1 VYCSDDDLTTNS
13 SKIKILEKFV
23 RNYEISLLSL
33 FNKKDSLLVCFDEFV
48 LLMAN
53 LGFVKSKNES
63 VELNGKALLKDAW
76 KILSNANEEAKVDT
90 NQILI
95 FCSVVLGIYK
105 GEEGSNNVNNELKQE
120 LIAHPVE
127 NKEEKV
133 NTQIEKAQGQASPKD
148 TNIIS
153 TKVSPSK
160 KKRKMPH
167 RFSSVS
173 EHKTYFNETGFKL
186 NVKTIKPE
194 EEKNKNLLTVVIPE
208 LDITKYYYNK
218 KTVKQIKILFRNMY
232 DTRMHFLTEEKRK
245 TRQENQETQQKE
257 TTKTPFMPSHKLRQS
272 ADNYRQKIFEQIER
286 DSEHRKKDPKLHEK
300 SFSINPHKLKL
311 EEAYAIIRKK
321 KENEIAKIKIQQEED
336 EMKHC
341 TFHPNIDKK
350 KNTEIN
356 IKETVQKLYIDGV
369 TKQKTKLNEEKK
381 EEILSEECCFNP
393 KVNKFN
399 AHVFEVNP
407 LLHDELVK
415 KEVDRF
421 ERARVEKKIQELQK
435 KKGINNIKQYN
446 IDELIKEEELPCWNF
461 AMERKNHRE
470 TIETTNRNEKKAQSN
485 STRQE
490 FKKTVRE
497 TKMEMKRE
505 VLLNIE
511 VNIDD
516 SERVEKLEIFPND
529 NPLVVVEEFC
539 KKFDLSEEKKI
550 LLQKVI
556 EEKLGNNAGLNSNRS
571 EI

>member
-13 SKIKILEKFV
+13 SKIKILENFV

-95 FCSVVLGIYK
+95 FCSVVLGLYK

-321 KENEIAKIKIQQEED
+321 KRKRNCKNKNSARRRRNETLHIPSEYRQ
-336 EMKHC
+336 
-341 TFHPNIDKK
+341 
-350 KNTEIN
+350 
-356 IKETVQKLYIDGV
+356 
-369 TKQKTKLNEEKK
+369 EKK
-381 EEILSEECCFNP
+381 HR
-393 KVNKFN
+393 NK
-399 AHVFEVNP
+399 H
-407 LLHDELVK
+407 K
-415 KEVDRF
+415 
-421 ERARVEKKIQELQK
+421 
-435 KKGINNIKQYN
+435 
-446 IDELIKEEELPCWNF
+446 
-461 AMERKNHRE
+461 
-470 TIETTNRNEKKAQSN
+470 RN
-485 STRQE
+485 
-490 FKKTVRE
+490 
-497 TKMEMKRE
+497 
-505 VLLNIE
+505 
-511 VNIDD
+511 
-516 SERVEKLEIFPND
+516 
-529 NPLVVVEEFC
+529 C
-539 KKFDLSEEKKI
+539 
-550 LLQKVI
+550 
-556 EEKLGNNAGLNSNRS
+556 S
-571 EI
+571 EIIH